1 MAGIQGRTDM
11 LIRLG
16 EALAAK
22 DDFWGFEGRPG
33 CLIGKLPQMP
43 AANLCNANVLFL
55 KTTFSATPQHRHH
68 PCSLFPCLSCG
79 TS

>member
-1 MAGIQGRTDM
+1 MEKLAAGLQSKPGNEMAGIQGRTDM

-33 CLIGKLPQMP
+33 CLIGKL
-43 AANLCNANVLFL
+43 
-55 KTTFSATPQHRHH
+55 R
-68 PCSLFPCLSCG
+68 
-79 TS
+79 